1 MPAVTT
7 MAFITRCWR
16 NACLDGRVWVWCV
29 FWGLGLCVA
38 PRPVQAQA
46 NASEVTQ
53 LQVARVSDGVYL
65 SATWGFELP
74 FAVEDALSKGIAMYF
89 VTEAELYRDRWY
101 WTDKRVARAV
111 RTVRLSFQPLTRRWR
126 VQVSGG
132 GQGGNDPE
140 LTLGQNFDALPEA
153 LSAVQRISR
162 WKVAETS
169 DVDAGVKHTLSLSFR
184 LDTGRL
190 PRPFQIGA
198 VGQSDWTLVAKRSQ
212 PLLLE
217 AER

>member
-16 NACLDGRVWVWCV
+16 SACRDGRLWVWCV
-29 FWGLGLCVA
+29 AWGLSLWA
-38 PRPVQAQA
+38 PLPAHA
-46 NASEVTQ
+46 EAAPSEVTQ
-53 LQVARVSDGVYL
+53 LQVVRASDGVYL
-65 SATWGFELP
+65 TATWGFELP

-89 VTEAELYRDRWY
+89 VTEAELLRDRWY
-101 WTDKRVARAV
+101 WTDKRVARMV
-111 RTVRLSFQPLTRRWR
+111 RTARLSFQPLTRRWR

-132 GQGGNDPE
+132 GQGGSGPE
-140 LTLGQNFDALPEA
+140 LTLGQNFDTLAEA
-153 LSAVQRISR
+153 LSAVQRVSR
-162 WKVAETS
+162 WKIAEAS
-169 DVDAGVKHTLSLSFR
+169 DVDGGSKHSLSLSFR

-198 VGQSDWTLVAKRSQ
+198 AGQSDWTLVARRSQ
-212 PLLLE
+212 PLVLE

>member
-16 NACLDGRVWVWCV
+16 SACRDGRLWLWCV
-29 FWGLGLCVA
+29 VCGLSLGLA
-38 PRPVQAQA
+38 PLASRAEA
-46 NASEVTQ
+46 GASEITQ
-53 LQVARVSDGVYL
+53 LQAVRASDGVYL
-65 SATWGFELP
+65 TATWGFELP

-89 VTEAELYRDRWY
+89 VTEAELLRDRWY

-126 VQVSGG
+126 VQLAGG
-132 GQGGNDPE
+132 GQGGSGPE
-140 LTLGQNFDALPEA
+140 LTLGQNFDTLAEA
-153 LSAVQRISR
+153 LTAVQRVSR
-162 WKVAETS
+162 WKVAEAG
-169 DVDAGVKHTLSLSFR
+169 DVDPGAKHTLSLSFR

-198 VGQSDWTLVAKRSQ
+198 AGQSDWTLGAKRSQ
-212 PLLLE
+212 PLVLDV
-217 AER
+217 ER